1 MLSKEKQMDVLE
13 AYDLTKSLRG
23 AAQLTG
29 VDHHTVARYVA
40 GRVAGRSIEEMPQ
53 ERSKAS
59 DDFAD
64 KIAEWIDRSNGKVR
78 ADVVHERLIAMGY
91 TGSERTTRRVV
102 AILKSSYRRATHRVY
117 KPWIPE
123 PGLWLQYDFGDGP
136 VVDGTKTVLFCA
148 WLAWSRFRVI
158 IPLVD
163 RTMPSVV
170 AALDQTFRLIG
181 GASTYVLTD
190 NEKTVTDRH
199 IAGIAVRN
207 EAMVAVSNYY
217 GVTICTCVPYDP
229 ESKGGSEST
238 VKIAKADLVPTDAN
252 LLDEYHTFA
261 ELEGACAAAMATFNG
276 RKHSVTR
283 RVPAVALQE
292 ELAFLHRLP
301 DAPYT
306 AAFGESRRV
315 GWSSVISY
323 RGARYSVPHDHCDT
337 RVWVRTIGDEVIIV
351 ADEGS
356 SAKKW
361 HVTRLSPLAGP
372 PSATSTIRNAP
383 ANHVSGALGRPVDPK
398 SSSWH
403 SAKGPSA
410 TWSKERR
417 VEPGALKPA
426 WPRRLLWPPSMG
438 QAPSTRLSG
447 SLPWPG
453 AFGRAISSRS
463 LCTPPVRWWCAAA
476 RLTSTP
482 WPRAP
487 RRGATTRPRALRPDR
502 ERALGGPDRRG
513 DHLVSAPPTQIR
525 ARAGRGGG
533 VDCSG
538 SALGSD

>member
-13 AYDLTKSLRG
+13 AYDLTQSLRG

-40 GRVAGRSIEEMPQ
+40 ARAAGRSVEEVP
-53 ERSKAS
+53 ERPKAS

-64 KIAEWIDRSNGKVR
+64 KIAEWVDRSNGKVR
-78 ADVVHERLIAMGY
+78 ADVVHERLVAMGY
-91 TGSERTTRRVV
+91 TGSERTTRRAV
-102 AILKSSYRRATHRVY
+102 AILKKSYQRATHRVY

-136 VVDGTKTVLFCA
+136 VVDGAKTVLFCA

-170 AALDQTFRLIG
+170 AALDRTFRLIG

-238 VKIAKADLVPTDAN
+238 VKIAKADLVPTQAN
-252 LLDEYHTFA
+252 LLDEYRSFSA
-261 ELEGACAAAMATFNG
+261 LDEACTAVMNSFNG
-276 RKHSVTR
+276 RTHSVTR
-283 RVPAVALQE
+283 RIPQEALVE

-315 GWSSVISY
+315 GWSSVVSY
-323 RGARYSVPHDHCDT
+323 RGARYSVPQAHCDT
-337 RVWVRTIGDEVIIV
+337 RVWVRTVGDEVIIV
-351 ADEGS
+351 AGEGS
-356 SAKKW
+356 GAEEVARHKTVPPGGSCICDEHYPQRSREPRERRPRPTSRSEAQFLALGEGAKRY
-361 HVTRLSPLAGP
+361 VVEGA
-372 PSATSTIRNAP
+372 A
-383 ANHVSGALGRPVDPK
+383 SGARRLEARMAEAVCLAALHGVGPVDEALGLAAMAGRFWEGDLESILVHAAGALVVRSGSPDEH
-398 SSSWH
+398 SLAQGTSSW
-403 SAKGPSA
+403 SNYK
-410 TWSKERR
+410 T
-417 VEPGALKPA
+417 
-426 WPRRLLWPPSMG
+426 
-438 QAPSTRLSG
+438 PSTEAG
-447 SLPWPG
+447 S
-453 AFGRAISSRS
+453 
-463 LCTPPVRWWCAAA
+463 
-476 RLTSTP
+476 
-482 WPRAP
+482 
-487 RRGATTRPRALRPDR
+487 
-502 ERALGGPDRRG
+502 
-513 DHLVSAPPTQIR
+513 
-525 ARAGRGGG
+525 
-533 VDCSG
+533 
-538 SALGSD
+538 

>member
-13 AYDLTKSLRG
+13 AYDLTQSLRG

-40 GRVAGRSIEEMPQ
+40 ARAAGRAVDEIQ
-53 ERSKAS
+53 ERPKAS

-64 KIAEWIDRSNGKVR
+64 KITEWVDRSNGKVR
-78 ADVVHERLIAMGY
+78 ADVVHERLVAMGY

-102 AILKSSYRRATHRVY
+102 AILKSSYQRATHRIY

-136 VVDGTKTVLFCA
+136 VVDGVKTVLFCA

-158 IPLVD
+158 IAIGD

-207 EAMVAVSNYY
+207 ETMVAVSNYY

-238 VKIAKADLVPTDAN
+238 VKIAKADLVPTQAN
-252 LLDEYHTFA
+252 LLDEYRSFP
-261 ELEGACAAAMATFNG
+261 ELEEACTTAMATFNG
-276 RKHSVTR
+276 RMHSVTR
-283 RVPAVALQE
+283 RVPTVALQE

-315 GWSSVISY
+315 GWSSVVSY
-323 RGARYSVPHDHCDT
+323 RGARYSVPHAHCDT
-337 RVWVRTIGDEVIIV
+337 RVWVRTVGDEVIIV
-351 ADEGS
+351 AGEGS
-356 SAKKW
+356 GANEVARHKTVPPGGSSICDDHYPQRSREPRERRPRPTSRSEEQFLALGEGAKRYL
-361 HVTRLSPLAGP
+361 VEGAASGARRLEARMAEAVCLAALHGVGPVDEALGLAAMAGRFWEGDLESILVHAAGALVVRSGSPDEHSLAQGTSSWSNYKT
-372 PSATSTIRNAP
+372 PSAEA
-383 ANHVSGALGRPVDPK
+383 
-398 SSSWH
+398 
-403 SAKGPSA
+403 
-410 TWSKERR
+410 
-417 VEPGALKPA
+417 
-426 WPRRLLWPPSMG
+426 
-438 QAPSTRLSG
+438 G
-447 SLPWPG
+447 S
-453 AFGRAISSRS
+453 
-463 LCTPPVRWWCAAA
+463 
-476 RLTSTP
+476 
-482 WPRAP
+482 
-487 RRGATTRPRALRPDR
+487 
-502 ERALGGPDRRG
+502 
-513 DHLVSAPPTQIR
+513 
-525 ARAGRGGG
+525 
-533 VDCSG
+533 
-538 SALGSD
+538 

>member
-13 AYDLTKSLRG
+13 AYDLTQSLRG

-40 GRVAGRSIEEMPQ
+40 ARAAGRSIEEMAQ
-53 ERSKAS
+53 ERPKAS

-64 KIAEWIDRSNGKVR
+64 KIAEWVDRSNGKVR

-91 TGSERTTRRVV
+91 SGSERTTRRVV
-102 AILKSSYRRATHRVY
+102 AILKSSYQRATHRIY

-136 VVDGTKTVLFCA
+136 VVDGAKTVLFCA

-158 IPLVD
+158 LAIGD

-207 EAMVAVSNYY
+207 ETMVAVSNYY

-238 VKIAKADLVPTDAN
+238 VKVAKADLVPTDAN
-252 LLDEYHTFA
+252 LLDEYRSFA
-261 ELEGACAAAMATFNG
+261 ELEEACATAMATFNG
-276 RKHSVTR
+276 RRHSVTR
-283 RVPAVALQE
+283 RVPSEALQE

-315 GWSSVISY
+315 GWSSVVSY
-323 RGARYSVPHDHCDT
+323 RGARYSVPHAHCDT
-337 RVWVRTIGDEVIIV
+337 RVWVRTAGDEVIIV
-351 ADEGS
+351 AGEGS
-356 SAKKW
+356 GANEVARHETQPPGGSSICDDHYPQRTREPRERRPRPTSRSEEQFLALGEGAKRYL
-361 HVTRLSPLAGP
+361 VEGA
-372 PSATSTIRNAP
+372 A
-383 ANHVSGALGRPVDPK
+383 SGARRLEARMAEAVCLAALHGVGPVDEALGLAAMAGRFWEGDLESILVHAAGALVVRSGSPDEH
-398 SSSWH
+398 SLAQGTSSW
-403 SAKGPSA
+403 SNYKTPTGEA
-410 TWSKERR
+410 
-417 VEPGALKPA
+417 
-426 WPRRLLWPPSMG
+426 
-438 QAPSTRLSG
+438 G
-447 SLPWPG
+447 S
-453 AFGRAISSRS
+453 
-463 LCTPPVRWWCAAA
+463 
-476 RLTSTP
+476 
-482 WPRAP
+482 
-487 RRGATTRPRALRPDR
+487 
-502 ERALGGPDRRG
+502 
-513 DHLVSAPPTQIR
+513 
-525 ARAGRGGG
+525 
-533 VDCSG
+533 
-538 SALGSD
+538 